1 MLNDPASGQ
10 RDVRAGACFFEGAG
24 ATFRDD
30 CGFLK
35 VRSRSPPTAAHA
47 GAYLS
52 CRGHTGAMMRTPRPD
67 AARSRWAT
75 RSLGTRLMLAQGA
88 VVTAGIL
95 TASTVAALIGPPL
108 FHEHLLRAGMSATAA
123 ELEHVEQAYNEAS
136 FVSLAVAL
144 VIAVLCALG
153 VTWYVAGRLTRPLAA
168 LTTAAHEMA
177 EGNYAA
183 RATVS
188 DAGPE
193 LASLAEAFNAMAGRL
208 GDAERTRRRLMGDVA
223 HEMRTPVATLA
234 AYVDGLDDG
243 VIEWD
248 DPTLSLFRANIE
260 RLTRLCEDMSAV
272 SRAEE
277 GHLEIRRSSVQV
289 RELLKAAEREARAGF
304 VAKGVRFQVDSRVD
318 ARVVADPERVG
329 QVLTNLLANALR
341 HTPSGGQ
348 VVIST
353 SRTGSDVQVMV
364 HDSGEGLD
372 PDQLTHVFERFY
384 RGDTARTGDARGSGV
399 GLTIA
404 KAITEAH
411 GGRLTVTSPGPGRG
425 ATFTLSLPAEA

>member
-1 MLNDPASGQ
+1 
-10 RDVRAGACFFEGAG
+10 
-24 ATFRDD
+24 
-30 CGFLK
+30 
-35 VRSRSPPTAAHA
+35 
-47 GAYLS
+47 
-52 CRGHTGAMMRTPRPD
+52 
-67 AARSRWAT
+67 
-75 RSLGTRLMLAQGA
+75 MLAQGA

-108 FHEHLLRAGMSATAA
+108 FHEHLLRAGMSATAV
-123 ELEHVEQAYNEAS
+123 EIEHVEQAYSEAS
-136 FVSLAVAL
+136 FISLAVAL

-168 LTTAAHEMA
+168 LTTAAHQMA

-183 RATVS
+183 RAMVS

-208 GDAERTRRRLMGDVA
+208 GDAEKTRLRLVGDVA

-243 VIEWD
+243 VVEWD
-248 DPTLSLFRANIE
+248 EPTSSLFRANVE
-260 RLTRLCEDMSAV
+260 RLTRLSDDMSAV

-277 GHLEIRRSSVQV
+277 GHLELRPSSVKV
-289 RELLKAAEREARAGF
+289 RQLLETAEREARSGF
-304 VAKGVRFQVDSRVD
+304 AAKGVRLKLGACVD

-341 HTPSGGQ
+341 HTPAAGEVTVSATRAGGEVQ
-348 VVIST
+348 LVV
-353 SRTGSDVQVMV
+353 Q
-364 HDSGEGLD
+364 DSGEGLG
-372 PDQLTHVFERFY
+372 PEQLTHVFERFY
-384 RGDTARTGDARGSGV
+384 RGDAARTRDARGSGV

-404 KAITEAH
+404 KAIAEAH
-411 GGRLTVTSPGPGRG
+411 DGRLTVTSPGHGRG
-425 ATFTLSLPAEA
+425 ATFTLSLPAAA